1 MTVDKFGRIARR
13 VAMGLIPMESKGD
26 DAVVVPDVEEDDD
39 HDQRRGRYVPR
50 GTRDGAA
57 PPAAV
62 HPPSREPRSGL
73 RVRRADAE
81 RVVRRTVGRR
91 D

>member
-1 MTVDKFGRIARR
+1 MGEGGRITKCL
-13 VAMGLIPMESKGD
+13 VTMGLIPVESKGD
-26 DAVVVPDVEEDDD
+26 DVVVVPDIEEDDD
-39 HDQRRGRYVPR
+39 HDRGGDGTGR
-50 GTRDGAA
+50 GGRATGPP

>member
-1 MTVDKFGRIARR
+1 MSRSSWWSSVASTMTVDKFGRIARR

-39 HDQRRGRYVPR
+39 HDQRRGRYGPR

-57 PPAAV
+57 PP
-62 HPPSREPRSGL
+62 R
-73 RVRRADAE
+73 RRASTIA
-81 RVVRRTVGRR
+81 RTAIRTSCTAR
-91 D
+91 